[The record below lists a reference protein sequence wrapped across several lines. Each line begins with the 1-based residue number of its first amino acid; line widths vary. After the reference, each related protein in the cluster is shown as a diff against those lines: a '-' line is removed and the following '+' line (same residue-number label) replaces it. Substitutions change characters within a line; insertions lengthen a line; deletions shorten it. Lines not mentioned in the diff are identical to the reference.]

1 MFDREADQLRR
12 ADADEKEVKAHIR
25 GAIRTSAE
33 KEEIIAKTLQSIW
46 LKYYPKQFDF
56 QDAAKCVRE
65 ALEK

>member
-12 ADADEKEVKAHIR
+12 ADEDAKDNPWMKQTKADV
-25 GAIRTSAE
+25 
-33 KEEIIAKTLQSIW
+33 EEIIAKTLQSIW